1 MRSDMID
8 PIRIRQREVVS
19 LFHYLTEFISP
30 NFTASYHRFIDDKG
44 AFLFSR
50 NGTFEVAVFNPGG
63 KTNFYLCVIH
73 VASGTIIWSANRDAP
88 ISSSCKM
95 ELTVQGISIAGQ
107 DGNLKWATPP
117 LRSSVHAL
125 LLTEMGNLV
134 LLDRF
139 NGSLWESF
147 HYPTDTIVIGQHLPE
162 GAILSSAVSDDD
174 LSTDKF
180 VTIDFRTAQLGA
192 SGRFMIRRFSGS
204 DREQEFL
211 GPINDCQIPL
221 ICGKIGLCMDT
232 KSNRATCSCPQ
243 GFHRVSQNSSG
254 CMPSGRSLPR
264 ACDSTSQLNPSAL
277 SYSRL
282 GYDMDYFS
290 IDFSEPVRYGV
301 NLSVCQDFCTSD
313 CSCLGIFYANSSGSC
328 YALENDLGSIIS
340 SAADDDDDLWGYI
353 KVIVGAASDLNN
365 TYSDQTQQFPVIAL
379 VLLPFTGLLLM
390 VALGFLWWRRWKASN
405 REIKLGSYMELADP
419 RLEGRVSSE
428 EVEKLVRIALCCVH
442 EEPSLRPNM
451 VSIVGMLEGCIPLG
465 QPKVESLHFLRF
477 YGRRFA
483 EASMIEQENGQSD
496 FTLFPQANDST
507 TSTTSDSRICLSYIS
522 SQQIS
527 GPR

>member
-1 MRSDMID
+1 MRTSFLFSTSFIFYAL
-8 PIRIRQREVVS
+8 VSGS
-19 LFHYLTEFISP
+19 LFSEFISP

-174 LSTDKF
+174 LSTGDYQLAITDSDAILQWQGQAYWKLSMDIRAYKNSNYIVEYMAINRTGLF
-180 VTIDFRTAQLGA
+180 LFGHSGSAVVIQISLSPSDFRTAQLGA
-192 SGRFMIRRFSGS
+192 SGRFMIRRFSAS

-301 NLSVCQDFCTSD
+301 NLSVCQEFCTSD

-365 TYSDQTQQFPVIAL
+365 TIV
-379 VLLPFTGLLLM
+379 
-390 VALGFLWWRRWKASN
+390 
-405 REIKLGSYMELADP
+405 IKLNN
-419 RLEGRVSSE
+419 
-428 EVEKLVRIALCCVH
+428 
-442 EEPSLRPNM
+442 SL
-451 VSIVGMLEGCIPLG
+451 
-465 QPKVESLHFLRF
+465 
-477 YGRRFA
+477 
-483 EASMIEQENGQSD
+483 
-496 FTLFPQANDST
+496 
-507 TSTTSDSRICLSYIS
+507 
-522 SQQIS
+522 
-527 GPR
+527 